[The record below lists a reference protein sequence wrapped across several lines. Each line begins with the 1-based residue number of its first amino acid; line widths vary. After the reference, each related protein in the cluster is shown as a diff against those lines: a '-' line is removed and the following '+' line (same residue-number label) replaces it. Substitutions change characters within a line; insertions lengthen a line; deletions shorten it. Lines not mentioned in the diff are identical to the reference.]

1 MEIEEPITKP
11 LIPSAKIPCY
21 FSEINDIAE
30 EIGFHT
36 LEEMRIPTQPL
47 HMVKTKR
54 PNCYAEVKDWGLVIV
69 SKGGAHFN
77 IPLEEA
83 I

>member
-1 MEIEEPITKP
+1 MEIEEPALKTSHIVGKV
-11 LIPSAKIPCY
+11 PCY

-30 EIGFHT
+30 EMGFHP
-36 LEEMRIPTQPL
+36 LGEMSLPTQPL
-47 HMVKTKR
+47 HMVKTKQ
-54 PNCYAEVKDWGLVIV
+54 PNCYAEIKDWGLVIV

-77 IPLEEA
+77 IPLEQT